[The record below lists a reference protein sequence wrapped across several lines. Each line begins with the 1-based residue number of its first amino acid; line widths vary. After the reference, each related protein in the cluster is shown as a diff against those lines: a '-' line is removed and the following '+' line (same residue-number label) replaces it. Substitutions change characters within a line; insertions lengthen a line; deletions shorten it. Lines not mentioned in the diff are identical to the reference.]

1 MILDTVF
8 ALLVDSTLCLVHSRV
23 VCLPLLSKDVGLF
36 VHLAFQVIAQ
46 HLQLVLE
53 LLLELIDDVV
63 NVVHGRDG
71 ELFVFPDLL
80 VRVIELLLH
89 LALVLDTSV
98 LQDLKG
104 STHVLHLGLERCKV
118 LVLPVLLF
126 NHYLKV
132 IIFEFIW
139 Y

>member
-1 MILDTVF
+1 MIVMILDTVL
-8 ALLVDSTLCLVHSRV
+8 ALLVDTTLGFVHSSM
-23 VCLPLLSKDVGLF
+23 VCLPLLAEYICF
-36 VHLAFQVIAQ
+36 FIHLAFQVIAE

-53 LLLELIDDVV
+53 LLLELIDDIV

-71 ELFVFPDLL
+71 ELFILPDLL
-80 VRVIELLLH
+80 VCVIEFLLH

-104 STHVLHLGLERCKV
+104 STHVLHLGLEGGKV

-126 NHYLKV
+126 YH
-132 IIFEFIW
+132 
-139 Y
+139 